1 LEQTQQN
8 VGAQAIEDRIQ
19 TLTPGRGD
27 LVKRAMDLAL
37 GIPLLIGVSPLMA
50 LIAVA
55 IKLTS
60 PGSALFFQRR
70 VTLDGRVFNLVKF
83 RTMRVG
89 SELISGPI
97 WARVND
103 PRCTPLGHFLR
114 WISLDE
120 LPQLW
125 NVVTGK
131 MSLVGPRPERPVF
144 VEKFRAE
151 LPGYNQ
157 RHTVKAGL
165 TGWAQINGWRGDT
178 SIEKR
183 LEFDLAYINTWS
195 PLLDLKIILRTV
207 TGGFLNRSES

>member
-1 LEQTQQN
+1 MEQTQQN
-8 VGAQAIEDRIQ
+8 VGAQVIGDRFQ
-19 TLTPGRGD
+19 TLTPGWRG
-27 LVKRAMDLAL
+27 LVKRVMDLAL
-37 GIPLLIGVSPLMA
+37 GIPLLIAVSPLMV

-55 IKLTS
+55 VKLTS
-60 PGSALFFQRR
+60 PGPALFFQRR
-70 VTLDGRVFNLVKF
+70 VTLDGKVFSLVKF

-89 SELISGPI
+89 SEVISGPI

-144 VEKFRAE
+144 VEKFEAE
-151 LPGYNQ
+151 LPGYNL

-178 SIEKR
+178 SLEKR
-183 LEFDLAYINTWS
+183 LECDLAYINTWS
-195 PLLDLKIILRTV
+195 LLLDLKIIWRTAI
-207 TGGFLNRSES
+207 GGFLNRSES